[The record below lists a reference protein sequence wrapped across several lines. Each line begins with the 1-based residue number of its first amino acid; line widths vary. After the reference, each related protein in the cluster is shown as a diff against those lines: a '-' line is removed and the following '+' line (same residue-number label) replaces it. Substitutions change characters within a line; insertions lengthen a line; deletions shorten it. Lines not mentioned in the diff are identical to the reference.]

1 MGIGEIM
8 LINYVSHIIVDVGA
22 QERMKDAGMQQQSS
36 EEEEDMMINNPMDYC
51 LYVCRKIAFFITIF

>member
-22 QERMKDAGMQQQSS
+22 QDRMKDAGSQHKSS
-36 EEEEDMMINNPMDYC
+36 EEEEDMMIDNPMDYC
-51 LYVCRKIAFFITIF
+51 LYVCRRIAFFIAIF